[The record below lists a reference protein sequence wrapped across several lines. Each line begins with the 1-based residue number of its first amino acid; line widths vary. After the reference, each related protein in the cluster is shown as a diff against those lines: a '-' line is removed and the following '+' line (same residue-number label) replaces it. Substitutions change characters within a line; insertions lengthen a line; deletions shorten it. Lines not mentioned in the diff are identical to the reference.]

1 MGPHTPAVSCMLP
14 RAATSRST
22 AQLPE
27 TRTSPPAAQSLPAA
41 LLHRVGLA
49 EASPGPF
56 IVSGA
61 CGQLSA
67 WPRCVSLSVSVLGH
81 AVNPYR
87 AGSPVLLSLLSRST
101 PGAPAWRKG
110 PAPRAV
116 QRYPR
121 LCRDVPC
128 NEAQTPG
135 EVHQWPQ
142 QQNALPTFGSS
153 HPTDTISFF
162 SVQDARSRSGTQA
175 SALSQ
180 RRHLMMTGRS

>member
-1 MGPHTPAVSCMLP
+1 MSYCPPAVFLHGSLRAFLNACNPGAAKAQGRPWRSPVGPHTPAVSCMLP

-27 TRTSPPAAQSLPAA
+27 TPTSPPAAQSLPAA
-41 LLHRVGLA
+41 LLHHVGLA
-49 EASPGPF
+49 EASPGRF

-61 CGQLSA
+61 YGQLSA
-67 WPRCVSLSVSVLGH
+67 WPRCVSLSASVLGH
-81 AVNPYR
+81 AVNPSR

-116 QRYPR
+116 QRYPC

-135 EVHQWPQ
+135 EVHQLCLFP
-142 QQNALPTFGSS
+142 S
-153 HPTDTISFF
+153 H
-162 SVQDARSRSGTQA
+162 
-175 SALSQ
+175 
-180 RRHLMMTGRS
+180 